1 MNTRGPGTNASP
13 PCGWITIASLCAFAL
28 RSAVTA
34 VALAGTVTA
43 TSMGGQGIAP
53 LTNEKYAARN
63 RASIKNA
70 ANAAK
75 IRASM
80 RVDSYEPLTATSSQ
94 AVEAH

>member
-1 MNTRGPGTNASP
+1 M
-13 PCGWITIASLCAFAL
+13 
-28 RSAVTA
+28 
-34 VALAGTVTA
+34 AGQA
-43 TSMGGQGIAP
+43 IAP
-53 LTNEKYAARN
+53 LTNEKYAPRN